1 MSSVIAKEYQVCF
14 TCAMKTQK
22 VIEYFGSQAETARA
36 LNVKPQAVNQWRD
49 KGMLPIGRA
58 YQVQVI
64 TGGDLKVDPGL
75 YIGG

>member
-1 MSSVIAKEYQVCF
+1 
-14 TCAMKTQK
+14 MKTQT

-49 KGMLPIGRA
+49 KGILPVGRA

-64 TGGDLKVDPGL
+64 TNGDLKVDPSL
-75 YIGG
+75 YIGA